1 MEEEDKDQQNDS
13 NANIEPLADSA
24 AETADDIVLEKE
36 GEQPADTIKRL
47 REKLK
52 ECTAKKQEY
61 LQGWQRAKADIANA
75 KRDFKR
81 EREQMKTRAV
91 EEVMA
96 DILPVLDSFE
106 MAFANRELW
115 QQVDEQWRSGVERIH
130 GQLTKSLSKH
140 GLEAIRP
147 DVGDEFSSEL
157 HNSVDTKKTNDSR
170 KDHQVAKLEKTGHKL
185 DDRVIRSADV
195 VVYKIIEDNAEEED

>member
-1 MEEEDKDQQNDS
+1 MEEEEKDRQKDS
-13 NANIEPLADSA
+13 EVEGEPVVDST
-24 AETADDIVLEKE
+24 AETVDDIVLEEE
-36 GEQPADTIKRL
+36 GEQPTDTIKRL

-81 EREQMKTRAV
+81 ERKQTKTRAV
-91 EEVMA
+91 EEVMT

-106 MAFANRELW
+106 MAFSNKELW

-130 GQLTKSLSKH
+130 SQLTKSLSKH
-140 GLEAIRP
+140 GLKAIQP

-157 HNSVDTKKTNDSR
+157 HNSVDTEETSDPTKN
-170 KDHQVAKLEKTGHKL
+170 HQIAKLEKTGYKL

-195 VVYKIIEDNAEEED
+195 VVYKIVQDNGEKKD